1 MFRRKQIGLRLSE
14 GDLRKLDEIREWA
27 KVDPYG
33 SLRYEDRTGIIVH
46 AISKLHAEM
55 QVRENALRE
64 RDKKQQP
71 AHIKLRKEAN
81 ATPNKGAKRRKGR
94 KQ

>member
-1 MFRRKQIGLRLSE
+1 MIRRKQIGLRLSE
-14 GDLRKLDEIREWA
+14 GDLRKLEEISEWA
-27 KVDPYG
+27 KDDPYG
-33 SLRYEDRTGIIVH
+33 SLKYEDRTGIIVH
-46 AISKLHAEM
+46 AISKLHSEM
-55 QVRENALRE
+55 RVRENELSE

-71 AHIKLRKEAN
+71 THIKLRKEAH